1 MLAGTVGLGV
11 APLAAIIPDGPALI
25 MRRDWWSSRLCYV
38 GKPLVTR
45 HESVAYERLRRTAAQ
60 MIGRQPPS
68 VRERF

>member
-1 MLAGTVGLGV
+1 MLAGTVGLDV

-25 MRRDWWSSRLCYV
+25 MRRGVRSGRLCYA

-45 HESVAYERLRRTAAQ
+45 HESIAYESFHWTAAQ